1 MWTLSRLNLGT
12 RVLAGFSLTM
22 CLLLIAS
29 GVGLMRVST
38 LSDRIESLVHN
49 EVRALDLTRRW
60 AGLTEANIQRRI
72 VQLTMDDESFVNAFT
87 HRMKEVSAD
96 IDKVQKE
103 VDQLSK
109 SPASEQLQEKIAG
122 ARKHYQELRDEVVK
136 QKKNGQDTRARMV
149 QDVIPAMEA
158 YLAALSEYSDHMRTE
173 LDEAVQQATGQARSA
188 RNWTL
193 GLLLA
198 ALGAGVGIALAITRS
213 VTQPVGEARALASRI
228 ASGDLS
234 AEIHVEGRDE
244 LSQLQRALS
253 EMQAQL
259 RQTIGN
265 VRAAAEQVQT
275 SSTEIA
281 AGSLDL
287 SNRSEQAA
295 SSLEESGA
303 ALQQLTQ
310 VVQENAGLARTA
322 DQLSLATSTNAQ
334 QGGESV
340 QRVVDTMADIQT
352 ASRKIGDIIG
362 VIDGIAFQTNILAL
376 NAAVE
381 AARAGEHGRG
391 FAVVASEVRAL
402 AQRSAQAAKEIKTLI
417 SETVAQVERGNGQ
430 VSEAG
435 DRIQQVVLNVE
446 KLAGMMSDIAIK
458 TGNEAATLGEIGLAM
473 QHLDQLTQ
481 QNAALVEQSAAATE
495 SLNDQSKLLTQAVAT
510 FRLQS

>member
-1 MWTLSRLNLGT
+1 MRALSTLKLGT
-12 RVLAGFSLTM
+12 RVLAGFGLTM
-22 CLLLIAS
+22 CLLLIAA

-38 LSDRIESLVHN
+38 LSDRIESLVNN

-72 VQLTMDDESFVNAFT
+72 VQMTLDDDAFVAAFT
-87 HRMKEVSAD
+87 HRMKDVSAD

-103 VDQLSK
+103 LDQLSK
-109 SPASEQLQEKIAG
+109 SPASETLQARIAA
-122 ARKHYQELRDEVVK
+122 ARKHYQELRDDLIK
-136 QKKNGQDTRARMV
+136 QKKAGQDTRARMV
-149 QDVIPAMEA
+149 QEVIPAMEA
-158 YLAALSEYSDHMRTE
+158 YLSALSDYSDHMRAE
-173 LDEAVQQATGQARSA
+173 LDAAVQLATGQARSA
-188 RNWTL
+188 RNWTM

-198 ALGAGVGIALAITRS
+198 ALCAGVAIALTITRS
-213 VTQPVGEARALASRI
+213 VTQPVEAARALASRI
-228 ASGDLS
+228 ASGNLS
-234 AEIHVEGRDE
+234 MDIQVEGRDE
-244 LSQLQRALS
+244 LALLQQALG

-259 RQTIGN
+259 RQTIGK
-265 VRAAAEQVQT
+265 VHAAAEHVQT

-310 VVQENAGLARTA
+310 AVQENAGMAQSA
-322 DQLSLATSTNAQ
+322 DQLALRAATNARS
-334 QGGESV
+334 GGESV
-340 QRVVDTMADIQT
+340 QRVVDTMADIQL

-391 FAVVASEVRAL
+391 FAVVAAEVRGL
-402 AQRSAQAAKEIKTLI
+402 AQRSAQAAKEIKSLI
-417 SETVAQVERGNGQ
+417 SETVARVERGNGQ

-435 DRIQQVVLNVE
+435 NQIRQVVLNVE
-446 KLAGMMSDIAIK
+446 QLASMMSDIAVK
-458 TGNEAATLGEIGLAM
+458 TSTEATTLGEIGLAM
-473 QHLDQLTQ
+473 QQLDQLTQ

-495 SLNDQSKLLTQAVAT
+495 SLNDQSKLLAQAVST
-510 FRLQS
+510 FRLRH